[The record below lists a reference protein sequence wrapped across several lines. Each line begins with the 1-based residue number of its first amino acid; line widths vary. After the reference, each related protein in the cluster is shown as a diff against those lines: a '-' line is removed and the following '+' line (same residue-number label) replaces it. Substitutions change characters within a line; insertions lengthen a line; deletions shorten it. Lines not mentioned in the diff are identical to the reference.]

1 MSDQNGVGDSTQA
14 NGVQTETRT
23 VNGVVKYETYDKVLT
38 EAKKLKEKVKEYET
52 VLQQSQEQKLK
63 EQNEWKALAEQYKNK
78 LDQTSSALQEQE
90 RSIVNGLKYH
100 EFEKHLGGKLK
111 NKDYATFIDFEKI
124 ILNPETKQVDEDS
137 VKAVA
142 SDFVKQHSSLVEF
155 QASGKLPNQA
165 ASNYI
170 PSSTKSVNE
179 MNSQEL
185 QKHILKLAELGKIK

>member
-1 MSDQNGVGDSTQA
+1 MSDQMGVSDSTQA
-14 NGVQTETRT
+14 NSVQTETRT
-23 VNGVVKYETYDKVLT
+23 ANDVVKYETYSKVLS

-78 LDQTSSALQEQE
+78 LDQTSHVLQEQE
-90 RSIVNGLKYH
+90 KSIVNGLKYH

-111 NKDYATFIDFEKI
+111 DKDYATFVEFDRI

-142 SDFVKQHSSLVEF
+142 ADFVKKHASLVEF
-155 QASGKLPNQA
+155 QGSGKLPNQA
-165 ASNYI
+165 ATSFI
-170 PSSTKSVNE
+170 PGNKSVEE
-179 MNSQEL
+179 MTTKEL
-185 QKHILKLAELGKIK
+185 EKQILQLAALGKIK

>member
-1 MSDQNGVGDSTQA
+1 MSDQNGIGDPTQV
-14 NGVQTETRT
+14 NSVQTETKT
-23 VNGVVKYETYDKVLT
+23 VNDVVKYETYNRVLS
-38 EAKKLKEKVKEYET
+38 EAKKLKEKVREYET
-52 VLQQSQEQKLK
+52 IVQQSQEQKLK
-63 EQNEWKALAEQYKNK
+63 EQNEYKLLWEQEKNK
-78 LDQTSSALQEQE
+78 AQQLSSVLNEQE
-90 RSIVNGLKYH
+90 KSIVNGLKYH

-142 SDFVKQHSSLVEF
+142 SDFIKQHSSLVEF

-165 ASNYI
+165 ATSYV
-170 PSSTKSVNE
+170 PSSSKSVSE
-179 MNSQEL
+179 MSSQEL